1 MAGPKK
7 HEEHQNHE
15 AWAIPYGDLITLLL
29 AFFVVMYSMS
39 SINED
44 KYRVLSDS
52 LVAAFRG
59 TPTTPTP
66 VHFENTERG
75 PDRQAGSV
83 SVGRSQ
89 QTAASEANRI
99 RVLQAQKSRDPP
111 ADPAALVRMASAVK
125 EALQD
130 LIDAGSVRVRE
141 SEMWLEIEINA
152 DILFPSGVAQA
163 TKESAPI
170 LDRLATILAPF
181 PNAIRVEGHTD
192 TRPIRTAIFPSN
204 WELSAARAANV
215 VQRFTR
221 AGVDPLRMEVT
232 GLGEYHPVASNETA
246 EGRNRNRRVTVVVLQ
261 ESADELGDR
270 LRLDAAPAEDRP
282 PAGPGLATPATH

>member
-1 MAGPKK
+1 MAAGRRK
-7 HEEHQNHE
+7 HDDHQNHE

-66 VHFENTERG
+66 VHFENSSKGKDSQPRSMTAVRARNG
-75 PDRQAGSV
+75 AVGS
-83 SVGRSQ
+83 
-89 QTAASEANRI
+89 ANRLQ
-99 RVLQAQKSRDPP
+99 VLQAPKAADP
-111 ADPAALVRMASAVK
+111 ASDPAALVRMASEVK

-152 DILFPSGVAQA
+152 DILFPSGIAQT
-163 TKESAPI
+163 TKESGPI
-170 LDRLATILAPF
+170 LDRLAVILAPF

-192 TRPIRTAIFPSN
+192 TQPIRTTVFPSN

-221 AGVDPLRMEVT
+221 GGVDPLRMEVT
-232 GLGEYHPVASNETA
+232 GLGEYHPVASNSNP

-261 ESADELGDR
+261 ENPDEVADR
-270 LRLDAAPAEDRP
+270 LRLDPPPAPATTPE
-282 PAGPGLATPATH
+282 PAPATPTH

>member
-1 MAGPKK
+1 MSGRKK

-59 TPTTPTP
+59 TPTSPTP
-66 VHFENTERG
+66 VHFKNPERS
-75 PDRQAGSV
+75 PDSQAGSV
-83 SVGRSQ
+83 AIGRSRQ
-89 QTAASEANRI
+89 SMASEANRI
-99 RVLQAQKSRDPP
+99 QVLQAQKAQSPPGDPE
-111 ADPAALVRMASAVK
+111 ALVQMASAVK

-152 DILFPSGVAQA
+152 DILYPSGIAQT

-170 LDRLATILAPF
+170 LDRLATILTPF

-192 TRPIRTAIFPSN
+192 TQPIRTAIFPSN

-221 AGVDPLRMEVT
+221 AGVDPLRMEVA
-232 GLGEYHPVASNETA
+232 GLGEYHPVATNETA
-246 EGRNRNRRVTVVVLQ
+246 EGRNRNRRVTIVVLQ
-261 ESADELGDR
+261 ESAGEIEDR
-270 LRLDAAPAEDRP
+270 LRLEP
-282 PAGPGLATPATH
+282 PPHTP

>member
-1 MAGPKK
+1 MSGRKK

-66 VHFENTERG
+66 VHFENSERG
-75 PDRQAGSV
+75 PESAQGSV
-83 SVGRSQ
+83 SVGKSRQVS
-89 QTAASEANRI
+89 SGEADRM
-99 RVLQAQKSRDPP
+99 RVLQARKPQSPPGDPQ
-111 ADPAALVRMASAVK
+111 ALVRMASAVK

-152 DILFPSGVAQA
+152 DILFPSGIAQ
-163 TKESAPI
+163 TTEESAPI

-181 PNAIRVEGHTD
+181 PNAVRVEGHTD
-192 TRPIRTAIFPSN
+192 TQPIRTAVFPSN

-232 GLGEYHPVASNETA
+232 GLGEYHPVASNETS
-246 EGRNRNRRVTVVVLQ
+246 EGRNRNRRVTIVVLQ
-261 ESADELGDR
+261 ESAGEAGDR
-270 LRLDAAPAEDRP
+270 LRLDP
-282 PAGPGLATPATH
+282 PAS

>member
-1 MAGPKK
+1 MAVGKK

-59 TPTTPTP
+59 TPTTPNP
-66 VHFENTERG
+66 VHFENAEKGKKQDARSLSISRTRDAKAGEA
-75 PDRQAGSV
+75 DRM
-83 SVGRSQ
+83 
-89 QTAASEANRI
+89 
-99 RVLQAQKSRDPP
+99 RVLQQDKAKVPS
-111 ADPAALVRMASAVK
+111 ADPAALVQMASAVK

-130 LIDAGSVRVRE
+130 LIDAGSVRVHE

-152 DILFPSGVAQA
+152 DILFPSGVAQVTA
-163 TKESAPI
+163 KSAPI
-170 LDRLATILAPF
+170 LDRLASILAPF
-181 PNAIRVEGHTD
+181 PNAVRVEGHTD

-232 GLGEYHPVASNETA
+232 GLGEYHPVASNDTA
-246 EGRNRNRRVTVVVLQ
+246 EGRDRNRRVTIVVLQ
-261 ESADELGDR
+261 ESAHEIEDR
-270 LRLDAAPAEDRP
+270 LRLDP
-282 PAGPGLATPATH
+282 PGAKP

>member
-1 MAGPKK
+1 MAGRKK

-52 LVAAFRG
+52 LVAAFKG

-75 PDRQAGSV
+75 PESQAGSV
-83 SVGRSQ
+83 SVGKARQ
-89 QTAASEANRI
+89 AAASEAERI
-99 RVLQAQKSRDPP
+99 RVLKAAKPQNPPGDPQ
-111 ADPAALVRMASAVK
+111 ALVRMASAVK

-152 DILFPSGVAQA
+152 DILFPSGIAQT

-181 PNAIRVEGHTD
+181 PNAVRVEGHTD
-192 TRPIRTAIFPSN
+192 TQPIRTAVFPSN

-221 AGVDPLRMEVT
+221 AGVDPLRLEVT

-246 EGRNRNRRVTVVVLQ
+246 EGRNRNRRVTIVVLQ
-261 ESADELGDR
+261 ENPGETQDR
-270 LRLDAAPAEDRP
+270 LRLDAP
-282 PAGPGLATPATH
+282 PPHS

>member
-1 MAGPKK
+1 MANRRK
-7 HEEHQNHE
+7 HDDHQNHE

-52 LVAAFRG
+52 LVAAFQG
-59 TPTTPTP
+59 TPTTPSP
-66 VHFENTERG
+66 VHFEN
-75 PDRQAGSV
+75 PDKGGSQSRTV
-83 SVGRSQ
+83 SISRVRESKSG
-89 QTAASEANRI
+89 EADRI
-99 RVLQAQKSRDPP
+99 RVLQSPQAKTPP
-111 ADPAALVRMASAVK
+111 GDPAALVRMASAVK

-152 DILFPSGVAQA
+152 DILFPSGIAQV
-163 TKESAPI
+163 TPQSASL

-192 TRPIRTAIFPSN
+192 TRPISTAVFPSN

-221 AGVDPLRMEVT
+221 GGVDPLRMEVT
-232 GLGEYHPVASNETA
+232 GLGEYHPVATNETA
-246 EGRNRNRRVTVVVLQ
+246 AGRDRNRRVTIVVLQ
-261 ESADELGDR
+261 ESATEIEDR
-270 LRLDAAPAEDRP
+270 LRLDPPAAPP
-282 PAGPGLATPATH
+282 

>member
-1 MAGPKK
+1 
-7 HEEHQNHE
+7 
-15 AWAIPYGDLITLLL
+15 
-29 AFFVVMYSMS
+29 
-39 SINED
+39 
-44 KYRVLSDS
+44 
-52 LVAAFRG
+52 VAAFKG

-75 PDRQAGSV
+75 PESQAGSV
-83 SVGRSQ
+83 SVGKARQ
-89 QTAASEANRI
+89 AAASEAERI
-99 RVLQAQKSRDPP
+99 RVLKAAKPQNPPGDPQ
-111 ADPAALVRMASAVK
+111 ALVRMASAVK

-152 DILFPSGVAQA
+152 DILFPSGIAQT

-181 PNAIRVEGHTD
+181 PNAVRVEGHTD
-192 TRPIRTAIFPSN
+192 TQPIRTAVFPSN

-221 AGVDPLRMEVT
+221 AGVDPLRLEVT

-246 EGRNRNRRVTVVVLQ
+246 EGRNRNRRVTIVVLQ
-261 ESADELGDR
+261 ENPGETQDR
-270 LRLDAAPAEDRP
+270 LRLDAP
-282 PAGPGLATPATH
+282 PPPS

>member
-1 MAGPKK
+1 MAGGKK

-59 TPTTPTP
+59 TPTTPNP
-66 VHFENTERG
+66 VHFENADKGKSSQSRTVAISRANNVK
-75 PDRQAGSV
+75 AG
-83 SVGRSQ
+83 
-89 QTAASEANRI
+89 EADRI
-99 RVLQAQKSRDPP
+99 RVLQDAKAKTPP
-111 ADPAALVRMASAVK
+111 ADPAALVRMASEVK

-152 DILFPSGVAQA
+152 DILFPSGIAQVTA
-163 TKESAPI
+163 QSAPI

-181 PNAIRVEGHTD
+181 PNAVRVEGHTD

-232 GLGEYHPVASNETA
+232 GLGEYHPVASNDTA
-246 EGRNRNRRVTVVVLQ
+246 DGRDRNRRVTIVVLQ
-261 ESADELGDR
+261 ENAHEIEDR
-270 LRLDAAPAEDRP
+270 LRLDP
-282 PAGPGLATPATH
+282 PGAKP

>member
-1 MAGPKK
+1 MAVGRRK
-7 HEEHQNHE
+7 HDDHQNHE

-66 VHFENTERG
+66 VHFENQDRG
-75 PDRQAGSV
+75 KDESA
-83 SVGRSQ
+83 RSMTPMRARN
-89 QTAASEANRI
+89 TAEGAANRI
-99 RVLQAQKSRDPP
+99 RTLQGAKAEKPP
-111 ADPAALVRMASAVK
+111 GDPAALVRMASAVK

-130 LIDAGSVRVRE
+130 LIDAGSVRVHE
-141 SEMWLEIEINA
+141 SDMWLEIEINA
-152 DILFPSGVAQA
+152 DILFPSGIAQTTEA
-163 TKESAPI
+163 SGPI
-170 LDRLATILAPF
+170 LDRLAGILAPF
-181 PNAIRVEGHTD
+181 PNAVRVEGHTD
-192 TRPIRTAIFPSN
+192 DRPIRTAVFPSN

-232 GLGEYHPVASNETA
+232 GLGEYHPVASNKTD
-246 EGRNRNRRVTVVVLQ
+246 EGRNRNRRVTIVVLQ
-261 ESADELGDR
+261 ENAHELEDR
-270 LRLDAAPAEDRP
+270 LRLDPPPAPDAPA
-282 PAGPGLATPATH
+282 PAG

>member
-1 MAGPKK
+1 MAGRKK

-66 VHFENTERG
+66 VRFENAERG
-75 PDRQAGSV
+75 PDSKAGSV
-83 SVGRSQ
+83 SIGRSRQ
-89 QTAASEANRI
+89 ASASGANRI
-99 RVLQAQKSRDPP
+99 QVLQAQKTQNPPGDPE
-111 ADPAALVRMASAVK
+111 ALVQMASAVK

-152 DILFPSGVAQA
+152 DILYPSGIAQT

-192 TRPIRTAIFPSN
+192 TQPIRTAIFPSN

-232 GLGEYHPVASNETA
+232 GLGEYHPVASNDTA
-246 EGRNRNRRVTVVVLQ
+246 EGRNRNRRVTIVVLQ
-261 ESADELGDR
+261 ESAGELGDR
-270 LRLDAAPAEDRP
+270 LRLDPPP
-282 PAGPGLATPATH
+282 PAP

>member
-1 MAGPKK
+1 MAVRKK

-66 VHFENTERG
+66 VHFENAERG
-75 PDRQAGSV
+75 PDSKSGSVAIGRSRQA
-83 SVGRSQ
+83 
-89 QTAASEANRI
+89 TASEANRI
-99 RVLQAQKSRDPP
+99 QALKAQKSQNPPGDPE
-111 ADPAALVRMASAVK
+111 ALVRMASAVK

-152 DILFPSGVAQA
+152 DILYPSGIAQT

-192 TRPIRTAIFPSN
+192 TQPIRTAVFPSN

-232 GLGEYHPVASNETA
+232 GLGEYHPVASNDTA
-246 EGRNRNRRVTVVVLQ
+246 EGRNRNRRVTIVVLQ
-261 ESADELGDR
+261 ESAGELEDR
-270 LRLDAAPAEDRP
+270 LRLDPLP
-282 PAGPGLATPATH
+282 HTP

>member
-1 MAGPKK
+1 MAVGRRK
-7 HEEHQNHE
+7 HDDHQNHE

-52 LVAAFRG
+52 LVAAVRG

-66 VHFENTERG
+66 VHFENRETG
-75 PDRQAGSV
+75 KDDAA
-83 SVGRSQ
+83 RSM
-89 QTAASEANRI
+89 TPMRARHAAQGAADRI
-99 RVLQAQKSRDPP
+99 RTLQGTKAEKPPGDPQ
-111 ADPAALVRMASAVK
+111 ALVRMASAVK

-130 LIDAGSVRVRE
+130 LIDAGSVRVHE

-152 DILFPSGVAQA
+152 DILFPSGIAQT
-163 TKESAPI
+163 TKDSGPI
-170 LDRLATILAPF
+170 LDRLAGILAPF

-192 TRPIRTAIFPSN
+192 DRPISTAVFPSN

-215 VQRFTR
+215 VQRFNR

-232 GLGEYHPVASNETA
+232 GLGEYHPVASNATD
-246 EGRNRNRRVTVVVLQ
+246 EGRNRNRRVTIVVLQ
-261 ESADELGDR
+261 ENAHELEDR
-270 LRLDAAPAEDRP
+270 LRLDPP
-282 PAGPGLATPATH
+282 PAPPEAVPAA

>member
-1 MAGPKK
+1 MAGRKK

-66 VHFENTERG
+66 VHFENSERG
-75 PDRQAGSV
+75 PDQQAGSV
-83 SVGRSQ
+83 SVGRSRQ
-89 QTAASEANRI
+89 AAASEANRI
-99 RVLQAQKSRDPP
+99 RALQAQKSQNPP
-111 ADPAALVRMASAVK
+111 GDPAALVQMASAVK

-152 DILFPSGVAQA
+152 DILFPSGIAQT

-192 TRPIRTAIFPSN
+192 TRPISTAVFPSN

-246 EGRNRNRRVTVVVLQ
+246 EGRDRNRRVTVVVLQ
-261 ESADELGDR
+261 ESAGELGDR
-270 LRLDAAPAEDRP
+270 LRLDPP
-282 PAGPGLATPATH
+282 PARDPGPARPELANPATH